1 MSRGDQ
7 TKRELAQLQL
17 QDSQKLQLARAFD
30 YVMASPHGR
39 LFVRWLLLV
48 SQWDQNPMTGNS
60 QTFHNLGRQAVGR
73 EVRDTL
79 MLEHR
84 AEWRALEDE
93 AFRDAELALSIR
105 KIPD

>member
-1 MSRGDQ
+1 MSRGDPG
-7 TKRELAQLQL
+7 KRELAQRQL
-17 QDSQKLQLARAFD
+17 QDAQKLQLSRAFD

-48 SQWDQNPMTGNS
+48 SQWDADPFTGNS
-60 QTFHNLGRQAVGR
+60 QTFHTLGRQAVGR
-73 EVRDTL
+73 EVRDTM

-84 AEWRALEDE
+84 QEWRQLEDE
-93 AFRDAELALSIR
+93 AQRDAEVALSIR